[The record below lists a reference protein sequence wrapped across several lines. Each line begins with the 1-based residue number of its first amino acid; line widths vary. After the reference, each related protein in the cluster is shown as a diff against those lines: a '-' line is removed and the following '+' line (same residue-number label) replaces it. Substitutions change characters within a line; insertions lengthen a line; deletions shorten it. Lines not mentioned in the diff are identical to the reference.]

1 MIDFDKFVCKTEDE
15 MLFDKYKKKFNKFD
29 DEIIH
34 TLVKLSKEKEEKEK
48 EIIFVNPLFTLEKKD
63 ITITFD

>member
-1 MIDFDKFVCKTEDE
+1 MIDFDKFICQTEDE

-34 TLVKLSKEKEEKEK
+34 TLVKLSKEKEEKE
-48 EIIFVNPLFTLEKKD
+48 IVFINPLFTLEKKD